1 MILSASRRTDLPN
14 YYSDWFL
21 NRVREG
27 FLDVRNPFNARQIS
41 RISLSPEVVDC
52 IVFWTKNPAPM
63 LGRLR
68 ELEGYDFYF
77 QFTLTGYGAEVEAGL
92 PDKRQVLIPTFKRL
106 AQELG
111 RERVVWRYDPI
122 FISERYT
129 PEYHLKAFGEIAR
142 SLCGSAD
149 LVVISFLDLYQ
160 KIRRNMERLQM
171 GPMGTEAMLELAGAM
186 AKIAYNCGMAIES
199 CAEAVDLSGAGVAHG
214 SCIDRKRIERITGC
228 RIRCRKDVNQRPE
241 CGCVESVD
249 AGSYNTCLN
258 GCAYCYA
265 TFDRERILEHRAVF
279 DPHSTILGA
288 PPGPEDTVRP
298 RATQSFKVPQ
308 MSLFDENGPDQ

>member
-1 MILSASRRTDLPN
+1 
-14 YYSDWFL
+14 
-21 NRVREG
+21 
-27 FLDVRNPFNARQIS
+27 
-41 RISLSPEVVDC
+41 
-52 IVFWTKNPAPM
+52 M
-63 LGRLR
+63 LERLG
-68 ELEGYDFYF
+68 ELKSYDFYF

-122 FISERYT
+122 FISGRYT

-171 GPMGTEAMLELAGAM
+171 EPMGTEAMLELAGAM
-186 AKIAYNCGMAIES
+186 AKIASSCGMAIES
-199 CAEAVDLSGAGVAHG
+199 CAEAVDLSAAGVAHG
-214 SCIDRKRIERITGC
+214 SCIDRKRIERITGS
-228 RIRCRKDVNQRPE
+228 RIRCRKDANQRPE

-249 AGSYNTCLN
+249 AGSYNTCFN

-265 TFDRERILEHRAVF
+265 TFDRARILEHRAVF
-279 DPHSTILGA
+279 DPNSTILGA
-288 PPGPEDTVRP
+288 PPGPEDIVRP
-298 RATQSFKVPQ
+298 RALQSFKVPQ